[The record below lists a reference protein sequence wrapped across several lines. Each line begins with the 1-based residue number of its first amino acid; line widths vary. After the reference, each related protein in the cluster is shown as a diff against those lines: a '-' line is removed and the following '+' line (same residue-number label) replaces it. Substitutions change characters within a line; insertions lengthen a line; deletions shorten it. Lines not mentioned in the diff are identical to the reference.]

1 MAEEASLAFPE
12 TGLGT
17 FVGGGATFHLPRLV
31 GTARAKELVY
41 TGRVLDGTEAVRE
54 GLAVRAVPLAELGLA
69 PTFGKV
75 LRGDFGVIYGDAE
88 GTTNIFRNYWS
99 NQATGLVNDV
109 PGEIMLT
116 PVLWGGIT
124 LEVKP

>member
-1 MAEEASLAFPE
+1 MGCAKPVEEEFLNDDGQYEVKIS
-12 TGLGT
+12 GCNQ
-17 FVGGGATFHLPRLV
+17 
-31 GTARAKELVY
+31 LVY
-41 TGRVLDGTEAVRE
+41 LKDLEGRRVSK
-54 GLAVRAVPLAELGLA
+54 GL
-69 PTFGKV
+69 

-124 LEVKP
+124 LEAKP

>member
-1 MAEEASLAFPE
+1 MSR
-12 TGLGT
+12 
-17 FVGGGATFHLPRLV
+17 GGDS
-31 GTARAKELVY
+31 Y
-41 TGRVLDGTEAVRE
+41 TVEV
-54 GLAVRAVPLAELGLA
+54 AVPLSELGLT
-69 PTFGKV
+69 PTTGKA

-116 PVLWGGIT
+116 PILWSDIR
-124 LEVKP
+124 LEAKP